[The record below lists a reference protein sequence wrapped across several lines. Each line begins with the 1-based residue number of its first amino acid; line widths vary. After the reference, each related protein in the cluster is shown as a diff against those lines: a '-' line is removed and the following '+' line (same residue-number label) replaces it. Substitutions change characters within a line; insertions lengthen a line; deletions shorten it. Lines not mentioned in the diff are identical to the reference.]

1 MRWTWTLLHS
11 SRKFVNKYLLKAADK
26 SVATFMSSVLASS
39 SFWFF
44 SSSSSTYLV
53 KTPCKWNL
61 AQKKKLIREKTNLQ
75 YTAYPITSPCRRMI
89 GYDTMGQIIVLLYV
103 GNALFS
109 TLFDRSKPSLWCDK
123 IWGQPKSP
131 RLTINLEIGGI
142 LTLSNIMMLLS
153 LVWPWT

>member
-1 MRWTWTLLHS
+1 MRWTWMLLHS

-44 SSSSSTYLV
+44 SSSSPTYLV
-53 KTPCKWNL
+53 KTSCKWN
-61 AQKKKLIREKTNLQ
+61 QKKKLIREKTNLQ

-103 GNALFS
+103 GNALFR
-109 TLFDRSKPSLWCDK
+109 TLFDRSKPSLCRDK
-123 IWGQPKSP
+123 IRGQPKS
-131 RLTINLEIGGI
+131 TKHTTNKEIGGI
-142 LTLSNIMMLLS
+142 LTLSTIMVLLS